1 MHKRRAICVNGRR
14 RGSALCEQIR
24 AACQADTPQWRLR
37 ATTRVTPPA
46 RAIAPTP
53 AASVAAEPV
62 LARVGPV
69 GAALSAGVFVLR
81 MPPRAETGAGPL
93 PSPSN
98 MLVPPTQDWF
108 LGVAT
113 VRGALFTVVDLARFM
128 GGNFTPVS
136 KESRLLT
143 LSPAL
148 TFNATLV
155 VSRML
160 GLRNVATMTPV
171 PEKQTFDKPWLS
183 EQFRDAEGQTWRRLS
198 LSKLVSSSS
207 FLMVGR

>member
-1 MHKRRAICVNGRR
+1 MSAIETLGQEA
-14 RGSALCEQIR
+14 GQ
-24 AACQADTPQWRLR
+24 AAKT
-37 ATTRVTPPA
+37 V
-46 RAIAPTP
+46 
-53 AASVAAEPV
+53 ASSTHA
-62 LARVGPV
+62 
-69 GAALSAGVFVLR
+69 GAAKDKAEKGANGASATHLALMIGEDRYLVELAEAGEIVP
-81 MPPRAETGAGPL
+81 MPSASIMQVPL
-93 PSPSN
+93 
-98 MLVPPTQDWF
+98 TRDWF
-108 LGVAT
+108 LGVVN

-128 GGNFTPVS
+128 GGNFTPLS

-183 EQFRDAEGQTWRRLS
+183 EKFRDAEGQTWRRLS

>member
-1 MHKRRAICVNGRR
+1 MSAIETLGQEAGQVAKAAAAPNHAGAAKDAAEKGNNG
-14 RGSALCEQIR
+14 A
-24 AACQADTPQWRLR
+24 
-37 ATTRVTPPA
+37 
-46 RAIAPTP
+46 
-53 AASVAAEPV
+53 AASHLALMIGEDRYLVELAE
-62 LARVGPV
+62 
-69 GAALSAGVFVLR
+69 AGEIVP
-81 MPPRAETGAGPL
+81 MPSTSIMQVPL
-93 PSPSN
+93 
-98 MLVPPTQDWF
+98 TQDWF
-108 LGVAT
+108 LGVVN

>member
-1 MHKRRAICVNGRR
+1 MSAIETVSQQVGK
-14 RGSALCEQIR
+14 
-24 AACQADTPQWRLR
+24 AATA
-37 ATTRVTPPA
+37 
-46 RAIAPTP
+46 
-53 AASVAAEPV
+53 AASPTHA
-62 LARVGPV
+62 
-69 GAALSAGVFVLR
+69 GAAKDVEEKGSKGASATHLALMIGEDRYLVELAEAGEIVP
-81 MPPRAETGAGPL
+81 MPSASIMQVPL
-93 PSPSN
+93 
-98 MLVPPTQDWF
+98 TRDWF
-108 LGVAT
+108 LGVVN

-128 GGNFTPVS
+128 GGNFTPLS

-143 LSPAL
+143 LSPSL

-160 GLRNVATMTPV
+160 GLRNVAAMTAV
-171 PEKQTFDKPWLS
+171 PEKQIIDKPWLS

>member
-1 MHKRRAICVNGRR
+1 MSSIETLGQEAGQVAKAAATPTHAGAAKDGAEKGGNG
-14 RGSALCEQIR
+14 A
-24 AACQADTPQWRLR
+24 
-37 ATTRVTPPA
+37 
-46 RAIAPTP
+46 
-53 AASVAAEPV
+53 AASHLALMIGEDRYLVELAE
-62 LARVGPV
+62 
-69 GAALSAGVFVLR
+69 AGEIVP
-81 MPPRAETGAGPL
+81 MPSTSIMQVPL
-93 PSPSN
+93 
-98 MLVPPTQDWF
+98 TQDWF
-108 LGVAT
+108 LGVVN

-136 KESRLLT
+136 K
-143 LSPAL
+143 
-148 TFNATLV
+148 ATLV

>member
-1 MHKRRAICVNGRR
+1 MSAIETLGQEAGQV
-14 RGSALCEQIR
+14 AK
-24 AACQADTPQWRLR
+24 AVA
-37 ATTRVTPPA
+37 
-46 RAIAPTP
+46 APTHAGAAKDAAEKGSNGA
-53 AASVAAEPV
+53 AASH
-62 LARVGPV
+62 LALKIVP
-69 GAALSAGVFVLR
+69 
-81 MPPRAETGAGPL
+81 MPSTSIMQVPL
-93 PSPSN
+93 
-98 MLVPPTQDWF
+98 TQDWF
-108 LGVAT
+108 LGVVN

>member
-1 MHKRRAICVNGRR
+1 MSAIETLGQD
-14 RGSALCEQIR
+14 AK
-24 AACQADTPQWRLR
+24 AA
-37 ATTRVTPPA
+37 
-46 RAIAPTP
+46 
-53 AASVAAEPV
+53 AASTHA
-62 LARVGPV
+62 
-69 GAALSAGVFVLR
+69 GAAKDAGEKGSNGASSSHLALMIGEERYLVELAEAGEIVP
-81 MPPRAETGAGPL
+81 MPSTSIMQVPL
-93 PSPSN
+93 
-98 MLVPPTQDWF
+98 TQDWF
-108 LGVAT
+108 LGVVN

-160 GLRNVATMTPV
+160 GLRNSATMTPV
-171 PEKQTFDKPWLS
+171 QEKQTFDKPWLS
-183 EQFRDAEGQTWRRLS
+183 EKFRDAEGQTWRRLS

>member
-1 MHKRRAICVNGRR
+1 MSAIETLGQEAGQVAKAAANPTHAGAAKDAAEKGGNG
-14 RGSALCEQIR
+14 A
-24 AACQADTPQWRLR
+24 
-37 ATTRVTPPA
+37 
-46 RAIAPTP
+46 
-53 AASVAAEPV
+53 AASHLALMIGEDRYLVELAE
-62 LARVGPV
+62 A
-69 GAALSAGVFVLR
+69 
-81 MPPRAETGAGPL
+81 
-93 PSPSN
+93 
-98 MLVPPTQDWF
+98 
-108 LGVAT
+108 
-113 VRGALFTVVDLARFM
+113 FTVVDLARFM
-128 GGNFTPVS
+128 GGTFTPVS

>member
-1 MHKRRAICVNGRR
+1 MSAIETLGQEAGQVAKVAATPTHAGAAKDAAEKGGNG
-14 RGSALCEQIR
+14 A
-24 AACQADTPQWRLR
+24 
-37 ATTRVTPPA
+37 
-46 RAIAPTP
+46 
-53 AASVAAEPV
+53 AASHLALMIGEERYLVELAE
-62 LARVGPV
+62 
-69 GAALSAGVFVLR
+69 AGEIVP
-81 MPPRAETGAGPL
+81 MPSTSIMQVPL
-93 PSPSN
+93 
-98 MLVPPTQDWF
+98 TQDWF
-108 LGVAT
+108 LGVVN

-160 GLRNVATMTPV
+160 GLRNSAAMTPV
-171 PEKQTFDKPWLS
+171 QEKTFDKPWLS
-183 EQFRDAEGQTWRRLS
+183 EKFRDAEGQTWRRLS

>member
-1 MHKRRAICVNGRR
+1 M
-14 RGSALCEQIR
+14 S
-24 AACQADTPQWRLR
+24 
-37 ATTRVTPPA
+37 VTEA
-46 RAIAPTP
+46 VGHAQP
-53 AASVAAEPV
+53 AAQTAGTAAPQSAAGSSASSSH
-62 LARVGPV
+62 LALMVGEDRYLV
-69 GAALSAGVFVLR
+69 DLAEAGEIV
-81 MPPRAETGAGPL
+81 P
-93 PSPSN
+93 
-98 MLVPPTQDWF
+98 VPPSSIQQVPLTRDWF
-108 LGVAT
+108 LGVVN